1 MNVCVECATHLTAR
15 MTAQEGK
22 AMFRKLILLSA
33 IVISIGV
40 PMMAHA
46 APMLPKAKSC
56 KLYGQPV
63 AHGYQIDFQDRWG
76 NTIRSYTCFDGVW
89 LRTMRA

>member
-1 MNVCVECATHLTAR
+1 
-15 MTAQEGK
+15 
-22 AMFRKLILLSA
+22 
-33 IVISIGV
+33 
-40 PMMAHA
+40 MAHA